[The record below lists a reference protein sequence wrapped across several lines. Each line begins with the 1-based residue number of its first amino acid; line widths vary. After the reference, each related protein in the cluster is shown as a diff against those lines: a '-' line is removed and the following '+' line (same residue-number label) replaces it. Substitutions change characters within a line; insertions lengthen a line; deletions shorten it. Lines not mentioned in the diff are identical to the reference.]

1 MSQGE
6 DLILE
11 RRKHLE
17 ALQALGVPVYPNHF
31 RATDTVTALVAAHG
45 EAAADALEA
54 TKVETTVA
62 GRILAIRSFGKANF
76 LVLSDGRERIQA
88 YIRKDT
94 VPARDFEVFTLLDF
108 GDHVGVSGHLFRT
121 RTGELTVWAT
131 QPDVSRQVPPAAAG
145 EMARPE

>member
-17 ALQALGVPVYPNHF
+17 ALQALGVPIYPNHF

-62 GRILAIRSFGKANF
+62 GNQRG
-76 LVLSDGRERIQA
+76 
-88 YIRKDT
+88 
-94 VPARDFEVFTLLDF
+94 
-108 GDHVGVSGHLFRT
+108 
-121 RTGELTVWAT
+121 
-131 QPDVSRQVPPAAAG
+131 
-145 EMARPE
+145 